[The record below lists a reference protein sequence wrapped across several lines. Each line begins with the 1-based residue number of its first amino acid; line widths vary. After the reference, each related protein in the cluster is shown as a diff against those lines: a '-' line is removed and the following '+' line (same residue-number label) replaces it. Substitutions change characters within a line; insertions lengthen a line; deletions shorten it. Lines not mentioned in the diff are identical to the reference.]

1 MIEPANIT
9 TKADLIAHLDAARR
23 TLDDAISATRKDA
36 WNQRVDGDATRTVL
50 LAHIEWWER
59 RGSYEI
65 GVMKSGGTPHRTAE
79 SLDQLN
85 ARIDRESATRE
96 AAEVITSEAG
106 AWWELRTLVLS
117 LSEAELFDERAF
129 PALEGE
135 PLQQLVQQESSAH
148 WADHIKHFG

>member
-1 MIEPANIT
+1 MSQLVNIS

-23 TLDDAISATRKDA
+23 TLDAAISATRDDS
-36 WNQRVDGDATRTVL
+36 WNERADGDATRKVL
-50 LAHIEWWER
+50 LAHLEWWER

-85 ARIDRESATRE
+85 ARIDRESAKRE
-96 AAEVITSEAG
+96 AAEVISSEAG

-135 PLQQLVQQESSAH
+135 SLQQLVQQESSAH

>member
-1 MIEPANIT
+1 MSQPVNIS

-23 TLDDAISATRKDA
+23 TLVAAISATREDS
-36 WNQRVDGDATRTVL
+36 WNERVDGDATRKVL

-85 ARIDRESATRE
+85 ARVDRESATRE
-96 AAEVITSEAG
+96 VAEVITSEAG

-135 PLQQLVQQESSAH
+135 SLQQLVQQESSAH

>member
-1 MIEPANIT
+1 MSRPAGIT
-9 TKADLIAHLDAARR
+9 TKAELIAHLDVVRR
-23 TLDDAISATRKDA
+23 ALDDAIAATRADA
-36 WNQRVDGDATRTVL
+36 WSELADGTSTRSVL

-65 GVMKSGGTPHRTAE
+65 GVMMSGGTPHRTAE

-85 ARIDRESATRE
+85 ARVDRENSTRE
-96 AAEVITSEAG
+96 AAEVVASEAG

-135 PLQQLVQQESSAH
+135 SLQQLVQQESSAH
-148 WADHIKHFG
+148 WADHMKHFG